1 MSEQST
7 DTSQDRD
14 ESRDQTPEPGA
25 SRSQGASN
33 VPDRL
38 QPQFGDHEG
47 ATAARP
53 GFRNPSN
60 QRTKKQKKRRKSK
73 K

>member
-1 MSEQST
+1 MSEESN

-14 ESRDQTPEPGA
+14 ERIDESAEPGA
-25 SRSQGASN
+25 SRSQGATN